1 MKPVIG
7 LSTALERARWGP
19 WDAAAHVLARSYS
32 DQVQAAGGIAV
43 LLPPDP
49 SASEDPEP
57 WLDLLDGLIITGGAD
72 VDPGAYGAERR
83 IRRPRARCPSATRSR
98 SRLRA
103 PRWTPIC
110 RCSASAAACR

>member
-49 SASEDPEP
+49 SA
-57 WLDLLDGLIITGGAD
+57 
-72 VDPGAYGAERR
+72 
-83 IRRPRARCPSATRSR
+83 ARTRSR
-98 SRLRA
+98 G
-103 PRWTPIC
+103 WT
-110 RCSASAAACR
+110 CSTA